1 MQFDKIIE
9 TIYYKIM
16 NLKMSYECVCQF
28 IAPHTNNFLKIRF
41 HLIDNFVIACAETI
55 CSLTRNGK
63 LNFKSLIKNN
73 KRLIKEF
80 NSIIDSDEYKKIL
93 EIRNSKIAHINN
105 NKNIDDLRYIFLNFK
120 LVLEKLIHLLELCK
134 NELKIKDD
142 NICYYTQK
150 DFEEYHNELSEL
162 CDILFNNWSTKL
174 HKEVKDSLKK
184 ILTNEEYKMLNR

>member
-1 MQFDKIIE
+1 M
-9 TIYYKIM
+9 
-16 NLKMSYECVCQF
+16 
-28 IAPHTNNFLKIRF
+28 
-41 HLIDNFVIACAETI
+41 
-55 CSLTRNGK
+55 
-63 LNFKSLIKNN
+63 
-73 KRLIKEF
+73 IKEF
-80 NSIIDSDEYKKIL
+80 NSIIESDEYKKIL

-105 NKNIDDLRYIFLNFK
+105 NKNIDDLRYIYLNFK

-184 ILTNEEYKMLNR
+184 FLTNEEYKMLNR